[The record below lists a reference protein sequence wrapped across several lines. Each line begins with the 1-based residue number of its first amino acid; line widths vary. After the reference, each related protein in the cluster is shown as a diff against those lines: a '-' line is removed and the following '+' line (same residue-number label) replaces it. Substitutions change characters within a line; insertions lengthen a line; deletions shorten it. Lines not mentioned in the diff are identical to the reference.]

1 MTASELQVGCAS
13 LQALAQN
20 RKLDLGEADLV
31 QEVRVEALDAVRDVI
46 VAVQEGSIAEE
57 SAAGGPRGVA
67 AALDEVEAAA
77 ANPTRRF
84 NSRRTTRPTWRN
96 ATGAT
101 SALSPAW

>member
-1 MTASELQVGCAS
+1 MTASEPQVGCEN

-31 QEVRVEALDAVRDVI
+31 QEAHVEALDAARDVT
-46 VAVQEGSIAEE
+46 VVVQEGNIVEE

-67 AALDEVEAAA
+67 AAQDEVVAAA

-84 NSRRTTRPTWRN
+84 NFRRTTRPTWRN

>member
-1 MTASELQVGCAS
+1 MNDVTVSEPQVGCVN
-13 LQALAQN
+13 LQALGRN

-31 QEVRVEALDAVRDVI
+31 QEAHVEVLDVARDVT
-46 VAVQEGSIAEE
+46 VAVQGGSIAEE
-57 SAAGGPRGVA
+57 SAAGGRRGVV
-67 AALDEVEAAA
+67 AALDEAVAAA

-101 SALSPAW
+101 SVS